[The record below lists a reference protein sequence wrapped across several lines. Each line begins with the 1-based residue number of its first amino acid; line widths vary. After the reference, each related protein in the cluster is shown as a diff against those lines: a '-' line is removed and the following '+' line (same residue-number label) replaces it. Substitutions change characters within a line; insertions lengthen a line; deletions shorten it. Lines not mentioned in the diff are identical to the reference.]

1 MQLLPTT
8 TVEAEELRLPQCL
21 HPSPLCLVLAPARE
35 EQAQQEDWAEIDGA
49 PGISLL
55 QPRQQAEARQ
65 RSHHHQ

>member
-35 EQAQQEDWAEIDGA
+35 EQAQQED
-49 PGISLL
+49 
-55 QPRQQAEARQ
+55 
-65 RSHHHQ
+65 